1 MHVSQAQHWKFNDQ
15 SLRHLVF
22 AAVLLPIM
30 LGTLGFGLNIGTLP
44 LAILCGLGITL
55 LIWLAL
61 RVRQQLNQ
69 QAQQLQQQLAAQ
81 HQQELNQL
89 RQQWHAEQQE
99 HDAMHE
105 VMLQKSTQLLS
116 NLTEQVPGAMF
127 QIQQNVDG
135 TLTIPYSSWT
145 IQELFEVTQ
154 EAITRDANQLLARL
168 AEEDLALFREDLKQP
183 QHALHRDL
191 RLELPKL
198 GTRWCACHA
207 RALRLEDG
215 TVLWHGIFMDIT
227 ERQQQANAIIQANA
241 RADAASQA
249 KSAYLEN
256 MTHEIRTPMN
266 IILGMSYLTLETE
279 LAPGQRDYLENIR
292 ISAEHLLSL
301 INDILDLSKIE
312 AGLLEVETIE
322 FDLPD
327 TVAKLNKLMAGK
339 INDKGLRFETHIAPH
354 TPQALRG
361 DPLRVSQVLIN
372 FIANA
377 IKFTQQ
383 GTISLHISCRE
394 QCSENALLD
403 FEVRDTGIGM
413 NEKECSRMFQH
424 FQQAD
429 ASISRKYGGTGLGLA
444 ISKQLVELMGGAVGV
459 ESIPGKGSKFRF
471 SIRVLKNQDAGVI
484 SREQEAAVAQAAAA
498 AAKAAMQGR
507 KILLVE
513 DQPLNQRVA
522 QAMLKNAGAQV
533 EIAENGQVALDLL
546 RIQNFDC
553 VLMDMQMPV
562 MDGVVATRAIRA
574 DPALANNLVI
584 AMTANASMHNQAMC
598 MAAGMNDFITK
609 PIKPAMLYAALA
621 KWLCTSKARAHAA
634 QVQMLESSATHAA
647 GSFNLSNLSQLVGND
662 PALLRKFAL
671 MFVDTLSQTMEE
683 LDAAYAANNLNLLGT
698 LAQSLHS
705 EASSMDAME
714 LAQLCN
720 QLRQLRELD
729 DLPRVGEIL
738 AQMRPLAL
746 VIDREIA
753 ALPE

>member
-1 MHVSQAQHWKFNDQ
+1 MHALQAHTKTSSTQALQ
-15 SLRHLVF
+15 HLVL
-22 AAVLLPIM
+22 AAMLLPIA
-30 LGTLGFGLNIGTLP
+30 LLALFYGAGTATIPLFIFATLGLGLIFY
-44 LAILCGLGITL
+44 LAR
-55 LIWLAL
+55 
-61 RVRQQLNQ
+61 RVQACM
-69 QAQQLQQQLAAQ
+69 QAQLDEIQQQHEQSSLLA
-81 HQQELNQL
+81 QQNFL
-89 RQQWHAEQQE
+89 REQQE
-99 HDAMHE
+99 QEAIHA
-105 VMLQKSTQLLS
+105 VMLQKSTLLLS

-127 QIQQNVDG
+127 QLQQDANG
-135 TLTIPYSSWT
+135 LLSFPYSSLA

-154 EAITRDANQLLARL
+154 EEISRDGEILLARL
-168 AEEDLALFREDLKQP
+168 RAEDLALFRQDLAQAD
-183 QHALHRDL
+183 QALHRDL
-191 RLELPKL
+191 RVELPKAGL
-198 GTRWCACHA
+198 AWRACHA
-207 RALRLEDG
+207 RALKQEDG
-215 TVLWHGIFMDIT
+215 SLLWHGIFMDIT
-227 ERQQQANAIIQANA
+227 DRQQQAGAIIEANA

-279 LAPGQRDYLENIR
+279 LAPSQRDYLENIR

-322 FDLPD
+322 FDLHE
-327 TVAKLNKLMAGK
+327 TVAKLSKLMVSK
-339 INDKGLRFETHIAPH
+339 INDKGLRFETHIAPT
-354 TPQALRG
+354 TPNALLG

-383 GTISLHISCRE
+383 GTISLHISCHE
-394 QCSENALLD
+394 QTVDGALID

-413 NEKECSRMFQH
+413 TEKECSRMFQH

-444 ISKQLVELMGGAVGV
+444 ISKQLVELMGGTVGV
-459 ESIPGKGSKFRF
+459 ESTPGKGSKFKF
-471 SIRVLKNQDAGVI
+471 SIRVAKNLDAGIVN
-484 SREQEAAVAQAAAA
+484 REQEAQAAQAAAA
-498 AAKAAMQGR
+498 LAKAAMQGR

-533 EIAENGQVALDLL
+533 ELAENGQVALNIL
-546 RIQNFDC
+546 RIQHFDC

-609 PIKPAMLYAALA
+609 PIKPALLYAALA
-621 KWLCTSKARAHAA
+621 KWLCHQPKESDSAQELAMENNAVRATS
-634 QVQMLESSATHAA
+634 
-647 GSFNLSNLSQLVGND
+647 SFNLSTLSQLVGND

-671 MFVDTLSQTMEE
+671 MFVDTLSQTMGE
-683 LDAAYAANNLNLLGT
+683 LDAAFEAHNWSLLIT

-714 LAQLCN
+714 LAQFCN
-720 QLRQLRELD
+720 QLRQLNGAE
-729 DLPRVGEIL
+729 DLPRAGEII

-746 VIDREIA
+746 AIDREIA
-753 ALPE
+753 SLPE

>member
-1 MHVSQAQHWKFNDQ
+1 MHASPAPHSKLNEQAF
-15 SLRHLVF
+15 RHLVV
-22 AAVLLPIM
+22 AAIALPIS
-30 LGTLGFGLNIGTLP
+30 LGALAYALGVTSLP
-44 LAILCGLGITL
+44 LIALCAVGGAL
-55 LIWLAL
+55 LAWLAM
-61 RVRQQLNQ
+61 RVRRQFT
-69 QAQQLQQQLAAQ
+69 AQTEQLQQELLAQ
-81 HQQELNQL
+81 HQQQLKQL
-89 RQQWHAEQQE
+89 RQQCDAERQEQEAIHA
-99 HDAMHE
+99 

-127 QIQQNVDG
+127 QIQQNTDG
-135 TLTIPYSSWT
+135 TLTMPYSSWA
-145 IQELFEVTQ
+145 IQELFEVSQ
-154 EAITRDANQLLARL
+154 EAIAGDAQHLLARL
-168 AEEDLALFREDLKQP
+168 HEDDLALLRQDLNQP
-183 QHALHRDL
+183 ELALHRDL
-191 RLELPKL
+191 RVELPRL
-198 GTRWCACHA
+198 GRRWLACHA
-207 RALRLEDG
+207 RALKLEDG
-215 TVLWHGIFMDIT
+215 KVLWHGIFMDIT
-227 ERQQQANAIIQANA
+227 ERKQQADAIIDANA

-292 ISAEHLLSL
+292 LSAEHLLSL

-322 FDLPD
+322 FDLPE
-327 TVAKLNKLMAGK
+327 TVAKLNKLMISK
-339 INDKGLRFETHIAPH
+339 INDKGLRFETHIAPQ
-354 TPQALRG
+354 TPHSLRG

-377 IKFTQQ
+377 IKFTPQ
-383 GTISLHISCRE
+383 GTISLHISCPE
-394 QCSENALLD
+394 QCSKNALLE

-413 NEKECSRMFQH
+413 NEKECSRMFQQ

-444 ISKQLVELMGGAVGV
+444 ISKQLVELMGGTVGV
-459 ESIPGKGSKFRF
+459 ESVPGKGSKFRF
-471 SIRVLKNQDAGVI
+471 SIQVLKNQEASAVC
-484 SREQEAAVAQAAAA
+484 REQEAAIAQAAAA
-498 AAKAAMQGR
+498 TAKAAMNGR

-546 RIQNFDC
+546 RIHNFDC

-574 DPALANNLVI
+574 DPALATNLVI
-584 AMTANASMHNQAMC
+584 AMTANASMHNQAVC

-621 KWLCTSKARAHAA
+621 KWLSSSTA
-634 QVQMLESSATHAA
+634 QTHTAQAQMLDHKTTHVA
-647 GSFNLSNLSQLVGND
+647 GSFNLSTLSQLVGND

-671 MFVDTLSQTMEE
+671 MFVDTLGQTMEE
-683 LDAAYAANNLNLLGT
+683 LDAAFAAKNLKLLGT

-720 QLRQLRELD
+720 QLRQLQHLD
-729 DLPRVGEIL
+729 DLPRIGEIL